1 MAEMRGLILRHL
13 EAWRRYKAMTQGE
26 LAAQAEIARATVN
39 RAEGLEPV
47 SIPNA
52 RKLASALGISVQQLQ
67 TQAPPT
73 MLPGTGQPET
83 PAAQVLGAA

>member
-67 TQAPPT
+67 TEAPPT
-73 MLPGTGQPET
+73 SLGGADDSE
-83 PAAQVLGAA
+83 VRGAA

>member
-1 MAEMRGLILRHL
+1 MPDIRGVFLPHL
-13 EAWRRYKAMTQGE
+13 EAWRRYNALSQYE
-26 LAAQAEIARATVN
+26 LADKADVGRSSIARAE
-39 RAEGLEPV
+39 RGEAV
-47 SIPNA
+47 SYANA

-83 PAAQVLGAA
+83 PAAQVVGAA